1 MSKPSTRATSAP
13 KRRTSSPSEAPS
25 ERQLLGSW
33 QLDSLA
39 AVGTFTELHAARP
52 TGCPPDWPADYVVKI
67 LKTPHDDDDLAI
79 NLLRREVEVGKSVSD
94 SHIVPILDS
103 RLDESPRY
111 LVMPRLNGASVNHAI
126 AAIGRISVPQA
137 LWITRQVATALK
149 QLHMHEWVHADVKPS
164 NIVVSPDGHATL
176 IDFGCSLRADESV
189 LSWDR
194 PVVGTLH
201 YMAPEMV
208 TSQARIDSRSDIY
221 SLGVTL
227 FEMLCGRLPFPH
239 ANQTEL
245 IKAHLHETPPDLQTV
260 RDDIPRFVAELVSQM
275 LAKDP
280 LKRPQTANELIAR
293 LMDLEIET
301 LDIRVAA

>member
-1 MSKPSTRATSAP
+1 MSKTST
-13 KRRTSSPSEAPS
+13 RTSSASRPNTFPSS
-25 ERQLLGSW
+25 EPKTEYRLLGNW
-33 QLDSLA
+33 QLDSIA
-39 AVGTFTELHAARP
+39 AIGTFTKLHAARP
-52 TGCPPDWPADYVVKI
+52 TGCPADWPADYVVKL
-67 LKTPHDDDDLAI
+67 LKTPHEGDDLAI
-79 NLLRREVEVGKSVSD
+79 NLLRREAEVGKVVSD

-103 RLDESPRY
+103 RLDEAPYY

-126 AAIGRISVPQA
+126 AAIGRIAVPQA

-149 QLHMHEWVHADVKPS
+149 QMHKHEWVHADVKPS

-176 IDFGCSLRADESV
+176 IDFGCSLRSDESV

-201 YMAPEMV
+201 YMAPEML
-208 TSQARIDSRSDIY
+208 TTRARIDSRSDVY

-227 FEMLCGRLPFPH
+227 FEMLSGQLPFPQSS
-239 ANQTEL
+239 QTEL
-245 IKAHLHETPPDLQTV
+245 IKAHLNETPPDLTSL
-260 RDDIPRFVAELVSQM
+260 RSDIPRFVAELVAQM

-280 LKRPQTANELIAR
+280 MKRPQTAKELIDR
-293 LMDLEIET
+293 LIDLEIET